1 VRVREQKLIVLDAFN
16 VENLPVPARKRGE
29 GGQRLTKRIHD
40 ALAGLGTGKK
50 VLVVDAGN
58 ELLARGTKNLPS
70 AKWIA
75 PEGLNVY
82 DVLKYDTLIITA
94 PSAKQVED
102 ALRSS

>member
-1 VRVREQKLIVLDAFN
+1 
-16 VENLPVPARKRGE
+16 
-29 GGQRLTKRIHD
+29 
-40 ALAGLGTGKK
+40 